1 MGKTINLT
9 GPRLLSVEDIVKL
22 YAKHTGR
29 HVNFRV
35 VGPAAAIE
43 YHKEHKTLPPEQEN
57 FLPNWSSWHVAMANG
72 ETAYLDPTLEQLLG
86 RKPKDVEDMADTLFK
101 AETNILDTK
110 DLI

>member
-1 MGKTINLT
+1 M
-9 GPRLLSVEDIVKL
+9 EDIVKL
-22 YAKHTGR
+22 YTKHTGR
-29 HVNFRV
+29 RVNFRV

-43 YHKEHKTLPPEQEN
+43 YHKEHKTLPPEQED

-101 AETNILDTK
+101 AETNTLDTK
-110 DLI
+110 DLV